1 MRLTTLRRG
10 VILGLLFSLAVALPA
25 SADPPAPVA
34 AGTPA
39 NGFATAE
46 QGCLGPL
53 RSAIARGSLAGAVLP
68 SGFIVPAGFSGSFN
82 PGGHFGTVAEAAFL
96 TNTGGI
102 TDLTSFCAQFN

>member
-1 MRLTTLRRG
+1 
-10 VILGLLFSLAVALPA
+10 LGH
-25 SADPPAPVA
+25 SAAPSREPV
-34 AGTPA
+34 
-39 NGFATAE
+39 
-46 QGCLGPL
+46 
-53 RSAIARGSLAGAVLP
+53 SHGAVLP